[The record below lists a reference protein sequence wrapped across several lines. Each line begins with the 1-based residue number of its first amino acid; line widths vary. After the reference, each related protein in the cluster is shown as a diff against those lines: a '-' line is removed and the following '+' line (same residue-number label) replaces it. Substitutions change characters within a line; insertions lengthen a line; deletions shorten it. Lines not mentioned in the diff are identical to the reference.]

1 MQRSEDL
8 ERVNQARQEKQDE
21 SYRVCNVLE
30 SVQDL
35 AMPSEAIASH
45 SAKREIVLLQEL
57 LYKI

>member
-35 AMPSEAIASH
+35 AMPSGAIASL

-57 LYKI
+57 L